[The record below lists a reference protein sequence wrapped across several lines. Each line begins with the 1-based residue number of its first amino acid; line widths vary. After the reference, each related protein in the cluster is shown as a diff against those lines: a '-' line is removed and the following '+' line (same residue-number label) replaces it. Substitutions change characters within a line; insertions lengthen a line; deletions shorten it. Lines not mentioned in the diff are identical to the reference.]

1 VRVSKPEPTVVY
13 QETEKGMIEQMDFV
27 KPYLFGLT
35 LAFTIGPMSLLI
47 VQRGITKGIRSALIT
62 SLGLA
67 VADFTH
73 ALISFSIGAS
83 ILTLIQGHTT
93 AIQLFSGIILLGLSL
108 HIAFS
113 SFKNYQ
119 QKLTVTAVK
128 SSGSDFLSA
137 YLLTLHNPMTILL
150 FLGFLGYI
158 SASVSVMNTFVSA
171 FSLFLGSL
179 TGQVFIG
186 CTATSLRRF
195 FQHPKAILTL
205 NTLSALVIA
214 LFAVGSFVKAF
225 A

>member
-1 VRVSKPEPTVVY
+1 
-13 QETEKGMIEQMDFV
+13 MDFL
-27 KPYLFGLT
+27 KPYLFGLN

-47 VQRGITKGIRSALIT
+47 VQRGITKGLRSALMT

-73 ALISFSIGAS
+73 ALIAFSIGAS
-83 ILTLIQGHTT
+83 ILTIIRGHAT
-93 AIQLFSGIILLGLSL
+93 AIQLFSGIVLLGLSL

-113 SFKNYQ
+113 SFKSYQ
-119 QKLTVTAVK
+119 QKQKVTAAK

-158 SASVSVMNTFVSA
+158 SASVSVLNTFVFA
-171 FSLFLGSL
+171 FFLFLGSL

-195 FQHPKAILTL
+195 FQHPKAILIL

-214 LFAVGSFVKAF
+214 LFALGSFVKVF
-225 A
+225 E